1 MYQTTFRIPQMDCAA
16 EEQLVRMSLA
26 AHDAIQHLAFNLGER
41 TLIVTHTGEPAPI
54 TRSLEDLQLG
64 AELVDQQAATD
75 VSVPEDTASQR
86 RLLMIVLL
94 INASLFVVEVVMGLI
109 ANSMGLVA
117 DSLDML
123 ADALVYGLSLYAV
136 GRAVTTKRR
145 VARTSGYFQF
155 GLAFFGLAEVIRRV
169 VWPTEEPAFGF
180 MIGISILAL
189 VGNVVSLLI
198 IQRNQDQEA
207 HMQASRIFTAND
219 VVVNLGVISAGLLVW
234 LTNSRLPDLVVGA
247 IIFVVVARGAWRIV
261 RLSRDPAPA
270 ASGA

>member
-1 MYQTTFRIPQMDCAA
+1 MFTTTFRVDHMDCAA
-16 EEQLVRMSLA
+16 EEQLIR
-26 AHDAIQHLAFNLGER
+26 IQLEPHTEIRHLAFNLGER
-41 TLIVTHTGEPAPI
+41 TLVVTHTGESTAI
-54 TRSLEDLQLG
+54 THSLESLQLG
-64 AELVDQQAATD
+64 AELMDQQVATN
-75 VSVPEDTASQR
+75 VPVTEDTAGQR

-94 INASLFVVEVVMGLI
+94 INASLFVVEVVIGLI
-109 ANSMGLVA
+109 ANSMGLIA

-169 VWPTEEPAFGF
+169 VWPTDEPIVGF
-180 MIGISILAL
+180 MIGISLLAL
-189 VGNVVSLLI
+189 IGNVVSLLI

-219 VVVNLGVISAGLLVW
+219 VVVNLGVISAALLVW

-261 RLSRDPAPA
+261 RLSR
-270 ASGA
+270 